1 MNIWFFFI
9 KDRVSLKEILI
20 EYCPTAEMVA
30 DFFTKPL
37 QGKQFDKLRDQI
49 MNLDLN
55 NNTIRITGVC

>member
-1 MNIWFFFI
+1 MNIRFFFI